1 MCIRIDSYE
10 SEEAQKIVR
19 GYLNGRFENTAFCL
33 LSPDGK
39 KRLSR
44 SSRGPNQVLGGDLVS
59 AFGEIADDYRAKGKS
74 EAAAVPD
81 FPTFRLGLNVAAADQ
96 RVIILISGTE
106 KEIEEARKS
115 ISAVSNDPEIIGR
128 FHYDFET
135 DSKTWTGILTGS
147 KSKSG
152 IKIIVPDTY
161 GQKGKIVKSLPLET
175 KAEKLKA
182 ALLKA
187 NETFIKTTEKKNYQ
201 NHVQEGRRKGIKWT
215 MPMEFGEDRDG
226 DGKIDHRAGRRR

>member
-1 MCIRIDSYE
+1 M
-10 SEEAQKIVR
+10 
-19 GYLNGRFENTAFCL
+19 
-33 LSPDGK
+33 
-39 KRLSR
+39 
-44 SSRGPNQVLGGDLVS
+44 S

-81 FPTFRLGLNVAAADQ
+81 FPNFRLGLNVASADQ

-106 KEIEEARKS
+106 KEIKEARKS

-135 DSKTWTGILTGS
+135 DPKTWTGILTGS

-161 GQKGKIVKSLPLET
+161 GQKGRIIKSLPLET

-187 NETFIKTTEKKNYQ
+187 NETFVKTTEKKNYQ
-201 NHVQEGRRKGIKWT
+201 NHVQEGRRKGVKWT

>member
-1 MCIRIDSYE
+1 M
-10 SEEAQKIVR
+10 
-19 GYLNGRFENTAFCL
+19 
-33 LSPDGK
+33 
-39 KRLSR
+39 
-44 SSRGPNQVLGGDLVS
+44 S

-81 FPTFRLGLNVAAADQ
+81 FPNFRLGLNVASADQ
-96 RVIILISGTE
+96 RVIILISGNV
-106 KEIEEARKS
+106 KEIKEARKS

-135 DSKTWTGILTGS
+135 DPKTWTGILTGN

-175 KAEKLKA
+175 KAKKLKA

-187 NETFIKTTEKKNYQ
+187 NETFVKTTEKKNYQ

-226 DGKIDHRAGRRR
+226 DGKIDHRPGRRR